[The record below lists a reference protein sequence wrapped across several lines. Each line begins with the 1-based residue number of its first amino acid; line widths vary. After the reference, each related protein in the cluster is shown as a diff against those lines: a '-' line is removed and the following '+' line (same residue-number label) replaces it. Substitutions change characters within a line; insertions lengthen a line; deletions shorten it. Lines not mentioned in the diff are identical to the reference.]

1 MNKNMN
7 QCLTCRYWARIAQ
20 TRDTGYCLSQPQI
33 PAIEC
38 IRFQFEE
45 CTAYKFAT
53 NRAPSDD
60 AERQS
65 LMTRREWNRYFA
77 EPLTQETGE

>member
-1 MNKNMN
+1 MSH
-7 QCLTCRYWARIAQ
+7 CLTCLYWARIAQ

-45 CTAYKFAT
+45 CAAYKFIT
-53 NRAPSDD
+53 NRTPSDD

-77 EPLTQETGE
+77 DPLPHETGE

>member
-1 MNKNMN
+1 MNNKAN

-20 TRDTGYCLSQPQI
+20 TMDTGYCLSQPQI
-33 PAIEC
+33 PAIER

-45 CTAYKFAT
+45 CAAYKFAT
-53 NRAPSDD
+53 NRPPSDD
-60 AERQS
+60 AERQG

-77 EPLTQETGE
+77 DPLPREIGE

>member
-1 MNKNMN
+1 MS

-38 IRFQFEE
+38 IRFQFED
-45 CTAYKFAT
+45 CDCNCYKFIT

-60 AERQS
+60 AERQR
-65 LMTRREWNRYFA
+65 LMTRREWNRYFTD
-77 EPLTQETGE
+77 PLPQETGE